1 VLTET
6 LNVRVFGQR
15 RPQTQILLFK
25 DQSCARSVEED
36 RSVVLSGNGER
47 ERVLLPVKDEV
58 ASLVRGSAGSVLA
71 DWRPSPDGI
80 VDLGR
85 YDVSSTIRVLDLDS
99 ETIIGLESDLQVER
113 VVVGT
118 ISGTVPDELKLSID
132 TAIDDVCRSE
142 LVALTS
148 VDVTSVLD
156 WRWNADDGR
165 VRRDWGGF
173 GRRLGVVIALLFLT
187 RSELAAA

>member
-1 VLTET
+1 M
-6 LNVRVFGQR
+6 RVFGQR

-36 RSVVLSGNGER
+36 RSIVLSGDSER

-58 ASLVRGSAGSVLA
+58 ASLVRDSAGSVLA
-71 DWRPSPDGI
+71 NGRPCPDGI

-85 YDVSSTIRVLDLDS
+85 YDMGSIIRVLDLDS
-99 ETIIGLESDLQVER
+99 ETIIGLEPDLQFER

-118 ISGTVPDELKLSID
+118 ISGTVPDELKLSVD
-132 TAIDDVCRSE
+132 TALDDVCRSE

-156 WRWNADDGR
+156 WRWNVDDGR

-173 GRRLGVVIALLFLT
+173 GGRLGVVIALLFLT

>member
-1 VLTET
+1 MLTET
-6 LNVRVFGQR
+6 LNVRVFGQG

-58 ASLVRGSAGSVLA
+58 ASLVRGSARSVLA
-71 DWRPSPDGI
+71 DGRPSPDGI

-85 YDVSSTIRVLDLDS
+85 YDVSSTIRVLNLNS
-99 ETIIGLESDLQVER
+99 ETIVGLKSDLQVER

-156 WRWNADDGR
+156 WRWNVDDGR

-173 GRRLGVVIALLFLT
+173 GGRLGVVIALLFLT

>member
-6 LNVRVFGQR
+6 LNVRVFGQG

-36 RSVVLSGNGER
+36 RSVVLSGDGER

-85 YDVSSTIRVLDLDS
+85 YDVSSTIRVSDLDS
-99 ETIIGLESDLQVER
+99 ETIVGLESDLQVER

-132 TAIDDVCRSE
+132 TALDDVCRSE

-156 WRWNADDGR
+156 WRWNVDDGR
-165 VRRDWGGF
+165 VRRDWSGF
-173 GRRLGVVIALLFLT
+173 GGRLGVVALLFLT

>member
-1 VLTET
+1 MLTET

-25 DQSCARSVEED
+25 DQGCARSVEED
-36 RSVVLSGNGER
+36 RSVVLSGDGER

-71 DWRPSPDGI
+71 DGRPSPDGI

-99 ETIIGLESDLQVER
+99 ETIIGLEPDLQVER

-132 TAIDDVCRSE
+132 TALDDVCRSE

-156 WRWNADDGR
+156 WRRNVDDGR
-165 VRRDWGGF
+165 VRRDWSGF
-173 GRRLGVVIALLFLT
+173 GGRLGVVALLFLT